1 MSEDWRQTT
10 SFGNTP
16 PPYSPA
22 PGPSVSGPSVSG
34 PSVSGPSV
42 SYVPTNDT
50 TNDTTNFTTNIIN
63 NTPSVAKERLY
74 YPAPPIIQTYH
85 QYQDVNNDKNLQNME
100 TVFFLKRTIECIDYD
115 KSWKGLN
122 KFKKYLNGNNG
133 YEIIHKLL
141 KLFVR
146 RGNTN
151 WYDLKVQK
159 DLVLDYIKHKLSK
172 L

>member
-1 MSEDWRQTT
+1 MSEDWRETT
-10 SFGNTP
+10 SFSSIP
-16 PPYSPA
+16 PPGGA
-22 PGPSVSGPSVSG
+22 SVS
-34 PSVSGPSV
+34 SGPSV
-42 SYVPTNDT
+42 SYVSSGPSIAPTGAASV
-50 TNDTTNFTTNIIN
+50 
-63 NTPSVAKERLY
+63 PSVTKERLY

-100 TVFFLKRTIECIDYD
+100 TLFFLKRTIECINYN
-115 KSWKGLN
+115 KSWKGLK
-122 KFKKYLNGNNG
+122 KFKKHLNSPNG